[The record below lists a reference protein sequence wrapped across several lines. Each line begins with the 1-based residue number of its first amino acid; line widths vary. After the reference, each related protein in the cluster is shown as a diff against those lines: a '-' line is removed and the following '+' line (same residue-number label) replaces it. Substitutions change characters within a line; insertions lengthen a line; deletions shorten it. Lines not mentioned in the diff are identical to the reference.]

1 VAAGVDVEAPI
12 KQRLLVERSTARRV
26 EALLVVLAAITAA
39 LERALDVH
47 RRAHTNGKGHKLP
60 PMPAS

>member
-1 VAAGVDVEAPI
+1 
-12 KQRLLVERSTARRV
+12 V
-26 EALLVVLAAITAA
+26 EALLVVLAAVTAA
-39 LERALDVH
+39 LERALEVH